1 MSSSPNPPVRS
12 FAVSSI
18 GYMIFLSRWL
28 QAPLY
33 LGLIVAQLIYV
44 WVFVQ
49 ELWHLGD
56 EVINHSA
63 DVTEASVMLA
73 VLGLIDVVM
82 IANLLIMV
90 IIGGYETFVS
100 KINLNG
106 HPDQPEWLSHVNA
119 NVLKVKLAM
128 AIIGISS
135 IHLLKTFIEV
145 GNMTDAGSG
154 QEVTDENYTSLG
166 VLWQVVI
173 HMVFIVSAL
182 ALAAIDRMSKSTA
195 HPTQPLPGM
204 PGVDADPA
212 GHGTAERRLT
222 DSHVDHD
229 AIARAAAN
237 RSTARL

>member
-1 MSSSPNPPVRS
+1 MSSSPTPPARS

-44 WVFVQ
+44 WVFLQ

-154 QEVTDENYTSLG
+154 SDVTGQSYTSLG

-182 ALAAIDRMSKSTA
+182 ALAAIDRMSKHVSPPA
-195 HPTQPLPGM
+195 PPMAGAAASGAAPSGDREYVLA
-204 PGVDADPA
+204 DA
-212 GHGTAERRLT
+212 R
-222 DSHVDHD
+222 VDHD
-229 AIARAAAN
+229 TIARAAAE
-237 RSTARL
+237 RESARL